1 MNRDIE
7 DIVLDKLLSKQ
18 VSKEEEKLFDTWFAS
33 NKNVYF
39 EFLKIN
45 DSIIL
50 NNTNVDI
57 SSSWRKIQDI
67 IKENSSNKNC
77 NNNKSKKHRANL
89 SLFKPLYK
97 YAALIIFFIGI
108 SALFFVFH
116 NTNNLK
122 FADSISNN
130 SNQKAIL
137 TLADGTSIQIDDK
150 STNILENEL
159 KVEIDKEDSTKMLI
173 YTSKEETKEIK
184 YNTIQIPKGLEY
196 ILKLSDGTKVYLNSD
211 TKLVYPIG
219 FKKDKREVILVGE
232 AFFDVAKDTSKPFI
246 VHAGS
251 FDVEV
256 TGTKFNVKNYK
267 DEIASTTLASGSVF
281 LRKDG
286 KISHLLPGQ
295 QAKLIK
301 DKLEIK
307 DIILEDAIAWRYNLF
322 NFNNEKLSNVINEV
336 ARHYNL
342 SAFYTNPYV
351 KEIKFTAQFRRNSS
365 IKEIIYILE
374 KTREIKIELKG
385 KTLTIGKY

>member
-18 VSKEEEKLFDTWFAS
+18 ISKEEEKLFDTWFAR
-33 NKNVYF
+33 NKNIYF

-57 SSSWRKIQDI
+57 SSSWTKLRNI
-67 IKENSSNKNC
+67 IKENSTNENHDNSI
-77 NNNKSKKHRANL
+77 SKKHRINL
-89 SLFKPLYK
+89 RISLLYK
-97 YAALIIFFIGI
+97 YAALIILLIGI
-108 SALFFVFH
+108 SALFFVSQ
-116 NTNNLK
+116 NIDNIKIAN
-122 FADSISNN
+122 DISDNP
-130 SNQKAIL
+130 QEKAIL
-137 TLADGTSIQIDDK
+137 TLANGTSIQIDDK
-150 STNILENEL
+150 SANILENEL
-159 KVEIDKEDSTKMLI
+159 KVEIDKRDSTKMLV
-173 YTSKEETKEIK
+173 YTNKKETKEIK
-184 YNTIQIPKGLEY
+184 YNKIQIPKGLEY

-211 TKLVYPIG
+211 TKLVYPVG

-281 LRKDG
+281 LRRDG
-286 KISHLLPGQ
+286 KISQLLPGQ
-295 QAKLIK
+295 QAKLIQ

-307 DIILEDAIAWRYNLF
+307 DIVLEDAISWRYDLF
-322 NFNNEKLSNVINEV
+322 TFNDAKLSNVINEV

-342 SAFYTNPYV
+342 SAFYTNQDI
-351 KEIKFTAQFRRNSS
+351 KDIKFTAQFRRNSS
-365 IKEIIYILE
+365 LKEIIYILE